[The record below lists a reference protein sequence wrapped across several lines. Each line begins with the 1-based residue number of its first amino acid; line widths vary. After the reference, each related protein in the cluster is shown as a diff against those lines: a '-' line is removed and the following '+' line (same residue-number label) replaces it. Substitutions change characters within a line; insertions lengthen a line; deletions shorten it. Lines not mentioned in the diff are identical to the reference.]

1 MDQHTTP
8 HFWLTYVS
16 KEASVNFGKSNT
28 PVTHQIEE
36 SLETCFPYGQIITE
50 SDDSAIDRKSSCWL
64 SIDPEMPN
72 FQGSQEI
79 LSGEQSLGHNLVDIA
94 QIIHGR
100 TGVVVVKIEGTLICQ
115 DCYNAIWRMKCND
128 ARGVDRTS
136 PGTSVVTPI
145 RFWVWHR

>member
-50 SDDSAIDRKSSCWL
+50 SNASAVDRKSSCWL
-64 SIDPEMPN
+64 SIDLEMPN
-72 FQGSQEI
+72 LRGSQEI
-79 LSGEQSLGHNLVDIA
+79 SSGEQSLGHNLIDIA
-94 QIIHGR
+94 QIIHDR
-100 TGVVVVKIEGTLICQ
+100 TGVVVVKIKGTLIC
-115 DCYNAIWRMKCND
+115 
-128 ARGVDRTS
+128 
-136 PGTSVVTPI
+136 
-145 RFWVWHR
+145 